1 MEKLRK
7 TRNHFTAIG
16 YVSVN
21 ELSFVLDKENNNGN
35 YCFSKANLKLNFNGD
50 SMYFESFGGFNQ
62 DSITKQYK
70 QTKIYLNNKN
80 NNDMFVVDF
89 EDREN
94 EQIIEMASP
103 NNFKKIGIYKDSDN
117 KLEIKTFVTEYD
129 MIKYLSENLED
140 GKLVKITGNI
150 NYQENS
156 GKVYAKY
163 IIKNLFVI
171 DELRKNDQLGCYFNQ
186 EIIVTSDSVD
196 LKNINDGEITINSTI
211 VDYCSKLKENKP
223 LHKSFYIKLNKDNP
237 KEISAMSL
245 FVKNYLKPEK
255 ETIRSIYLK
264 CKITSSLVD
273 EKISENDLTDDLKA
287 LIDAGFM
294 TLEDVLQSTSSKTT
308 SESKMYILEPVIIKN
323 SSGKLSVDIDDQK
336 YKDLE
341 FENLDLENVPFFTEE
356 KEGKQL
362 DIDDLD
368 SMLNGLL
375 ENN

>member
-16 YVSVN
+16 YVSIN
-21 ELSFVLDKENNNGN
+21 DLSFVLDKENNNGN
-35 YCFSKANLKLNFNGD
+35 YCFSKANIKLNFNGD
-50 SMYFESFGGFNQ
+50 SLYFESFGGFNQ
-62 DSITKQYK
+62 DPATKQYK
-70 QTKIYLNNKN
+70 QTKIYLNNKD

-94 EQIIEMASP
+94 EQIIEMVSP
-103 NNFKKIGIYKDSDN
+103 NNFKKIGIFKDNDN
-117 KLEIKTFVTEYD
+117 KLDIKTFITEYD
-129 MIKYLSENLED
+129 MIKYISENLED

-163 IIKNLFVI
+163 TIKNLFVI

-196 LKNINDGEITINSTI
+196 LKNIKEGEITINSTI

-223 LHKSFYIKLNKDNP
+223 LHKAFYIKLNKDNP
-237 KEISAMSL
+237 KEINAMSL

-255 ETIRSIYLK
+255 ENTRSIYLK
-264 CKITSSLVD
+264 CKVTSAVVD

-294 TLEDVLQSTSSKTT
+294 TLEDILQSTSSKTT

-336 YKDLE
+336 YKDLQ
-341 FENLDLENVPFFTEE
+341 FENLDLENVPFFKEE
-356 KEGKQL
+356 KENKQL

-375 ENN
+375 ANS